1 MNWKEELQKNIRT
14 IEQLKQYITL
24 TPKQEKQLKKI
35 VEKHPMSVTRY
46 YISLID
52 KNDPY
57 DPIWKMIFP
66 ALAELDLSGSYDPS
80 GEIQVTKMPGLQH
93 KYAPTALILSTNR
106 CAAYC
111 RYCFRKRLVGL
122 QTEEIIKKFD
132 EAVKY
137 INEQEE
143 ITNVLISGGDPF
155 ILSSKIIEQF
165 LRKLSSVSHLYF
177 IRFGTKIPV
186 VFPDRILEDEEL
198 LTRLKSYSLPHRRIY
213 VSTQFNHPREITKK
227 SIRAIARLI
236 RAGLIINNQSV
247 LLKDVNDDPETLA
260 TLQNKLVG
268 IGVNPYYV
276 FQCRPVKRVKHYF
289 QVPLATGYQVVE
301 QAKRK
306 LNGHSK
312 RFRYVMSHRTG
323 KIEIIG
329 IIGDEIYLKYHEAR
343 DPDNFGKLFKKR
355 LTIDAGWL
363 DDLI

>member
-268 IGVNPYYV
+268 IGVA
-276 FQCRPVKRVKHYF
+276 Q
-289 QVPLATGYQVVE
+289 
-301 QAKRK
+301 
-306 LNGHSK
+306 
-312 RFRYVMSHRTG
+312 
-323 KIEIIG
+323 
-329 IIGDEIYLKYHEAR
+329 
-343 DPDNFGKLFKKR
+343 
-355 LTIDAGWL
+355 
-363 DDLI
+363 